1 MIMDTI
7 LKRLPPALV
16 TAAIVCLLVQIGGSL
31 YLPYVTA
38 DIINKGVMTGNVSY
52 IWSKGISMMA
62 LSFCSLLGALGNVL
76 IFSQVSYK
84 LGGELR
90 SEMYRK
96 VLSFSKY
103 EFDQFGA
110 STLMTRNTNDVM
122 QVQNLVEMGLKFI
135 LLSLSMLV
143 GGIVMTAL
151 LSPKLALIYL
161 AAVPFLAAA
170 AFVVYRFASPLYARI
185 QQLLDTLTM
194 FFREGLTGVK
204 VIRAFN
210 SEDKEYK
217 KYKTAN
223 EEYTK
228 TAIRAGTVMSLFF
241 PLIILLISL
250 STIGVVWIG
259 GKAVAAGTMEIGSI
273 MGAIGYAVQILMG
286 FGMIANVILAISR
299 SQISAARINE
309 VLSMPLYINDPT
321 NSSEPDKGALCFE
334 QVDFRY
340 PGAEKKTLE
349 NISLTVKEGQTL
361 AIIGST
367 GDGKSSMV
375 NLIGRLYDVEK
386 GRITIGGTD
395 IRALSQAKLHEVVSM
410 AAQKSI
416 LFMGTVRENMLL
428 SKQDATDD
436 EIWAALTMASAA
448 EFITGLDQV
457 VAKNGGNFSGGQK
470 QRLCIAR
477 TLLKDAQIYIFD
489 DSFSALDI
497 KTDVQIRTAMKAKL
511 KAAITVIVAQRIST
525 VINADVIVVLEKGKF
540 AGFGSHEQLSLSNSV
555 YQEIMDSQYYK
566 GVAE

>member
-1 MIMDTI
+1 MFSI

-16 TAAIVCLLVQIGGSL
+16 IAAIACLLVQIGGSL

-52 IWSKGISMMA
+52 IWSKGISMMVISVA
-62 LSFCSLLGALGNVL
+62 SLLGALGNVL

-90 SEMYRK
+90 SAMVRK

-122 QVQNLVEMGLKFI
+122 QVQNVVEMGLKFI

-151 LSPKLALIYL
+151 LSPKLAFIYL

-170 AFVVYRFASPLYARI
+170 AFVVYRFASPLYARM
-185 QQLLDTLTM
+185 QQRLDTLSM
-194 FFREGLTGVK
+194 FFREGLIGVK
-204 VIRAFN
+204 VIRAF
-210 SEDKEYK
+210 SREDKEYE
-217 KYKTAN
+217 KYERTN

-241 PLIILLISL
+241 PLIILLINL
-250 STIGVVWIG
+250 STVVVVWIG
-259 GKAVAAGTMEIGSI
+259 GRNVAAGTMEIGSI
-273 MGAIGYAVQILMG
+273 IGAISYAVQIVMG

-299 SQISAARINE
+299 SQISADRINE
-309 VLSMPLYINDPT
+309 VLNMPLSINDPT
-321 NSSEPDKGALCFE
+321 SSSEPDKGALCFE

-349 NISLTVKEGQTL
+349 NISLTVQEGQTL

-375 NLIGRLYDVEK
+375 NLIGRLYDAEK
-386 GRITIGGTD
+386 GCITIGGTD
-395 IRALSQAKLHEVVSM
+395 IRTLSQTKLHEVVSM
-410 AAQKSI
+410 TAQKAI

-428 SKQDATDD
+428 GKQDAADA

-448 EFITGLDQV
+448 EFVTSLDQV
-457 VAKNGGNFSGGQK
+457 VEKSGGNFSGGQK

-489 DSFSALDI
+489 DSFSALDF
-497 KTDVQIRTAMKAKL
+497 KTDVQIRTAMKTKL
-511 KAAITVIVAQRIST
+511 KAVITVIVAQRIST
-525 VINADVIVVLEKGKF
+525 VINADVIAVLDKGKI
-540 AGFGSHEQLSLSNSV
+540 AGLGTHQELCRSNSV
-555 YQEIMDSQYYK
+555 YQEIMASQYYK

>member
-1 MIMDTI
+1 MFTI
-7 LKRLPPALV
+7 IKKLSPTLV
-16 TAAIVCLLVQIGGSL
+16 IAAIACLLVQIGGSL

-90 SEMYRK
+90 SAMYRK

-161 AAVPFLAAA
+161 TTVPFLAAA
-170 AFVVYRFASPLYARI
+170 AFAVYRFSSPLYARM
-185 QQLLDTLTM
+185 QQLLDTLNM
-194 FFREGLTGVK
+194 LFREGLTGVK
-204 VIRAFN
+204 VIRAYS

-228 TAIRAGTVMSLFF
+228 TAMRASTIMSLFF

-259 GKAVAAGTMEIGSI
+259 SKAVAAGTMEIGSI

-286 FGMIANVILAISR
+286 FGMLANVILAISR
-299 SQISAARINE
+299 GQISAVRINE
-309 VLSMPLYINDPT
+309 VLSMPLYIKDPQ

-334 QVDFRY
+334 QVDFSY
-340 PGAEKKTLE
+340 PGAEQKTLE
-349 NISLTVKEGQTL
+349 NISLAVKEGQTL
-361 AIIGST
+361 AIIGSI

-395 IRALSQAKLHEVVSM
+395 IRALHQSKLHEVVSM

-416 LFMGTVRENMLL
+416 LFMGTVRDNMLL
-428 SKQDATDD
+428 SKQNATDD
-436 EIWAALTMASAA
+436 EIWAALTIASAA
-448 EFITGLDQV
+448 EFITSLDQV
-457 VAKNGGNFSGGQK
+457 VEKNGSNFSGGQK

-477 TLLKDAQIYIFD
+477 ALLKDAQIYIFD
-489 DSFSALDI
+489 DSFSALDF
-497 KTDVQIRTAMKAKL
+497 KTDVQVRTAIKAKL
-511 KAAITVIVAQRIST
+511 KDAITLIVAQRIST
-525 VINADVIVVLEKGKF
+525 VINADVIVVLDKGKI
-540 AGFGSHEQLSLSNSV
+540 AGFGAHEQLSLSNSV

-566 GVAE
+566 GVAK

>member
-1 MIMDTI
+1 MFTI
-7 LKRLPPALV
+7 LKRLPPVWV
-16 TAAIVCLLVQIGGSL
+16 TAAIACLLVQIGGAL
-31 YLPYVTA
+31 YFPYITA

-52 IWSKGISMMA
+52 IWSKGIFMMA
-62 LSFCSLLGALGNVL
+62 LSCCSLLGALGNVL

-90 SEMYRK
+90 SAMYRK

-170 AFVVYRFASPLYARI
+170 AFIVYRFASPLYARM

-217 KYKTAN
+217 KYKITN

-228 TAIRAGTVMSLFF
+228 TAIRAGTIMSLFF
-241 PLIILLISL
+241 PLIIMLINL

-273 MGAIGYAVQILMG
+273 MGALGYAVQILMG

-299 SQISAARINE
+299 GQISADRINE
-309 VLSMPLYINDPT
+309 VLNLPLYINDPI
-321 NSSEPDKGALCFE
+321 NSPEPDKGTLCFE

-349 NISLTVKEGQTL
+349 DISLTVKEGQTL

-367 GDGKSSMV
+367 GDGKSSMA
-375 NLIGRLYDVEK
+375 NLIGRFYDVEK

-395 IRALSQAKLHEVVSM
+395 IRELHQSKLHEVVSM
-410 AAQKSI
+410 ATQKSI

-436 EIWAALTMASAA
+436 EIWAALTMAFAA
-448 EFITGLDQV
+448 EFITSLDQV
-457 VAKNGGNFSGGQK
+457 VEKNGGNFSGGQK

-489 DSFSALDI
+489 DTFSALDF
-497 KTDVQIRTAMKAKL
+497 KTDVQIRTAMKTKL
-511 KAAITVIVAQRIST
+511 KEAITVIVAQRIST
-525 VINADVIVVLEKGKF
+525 VINADVIAVLDKGKII
-540 AGFGSHEQLSLSNSV
+540 GFGSHEQLSLSNSV
-555 YQEIMDSQYYK
+555 YQEIIESQYYK